1 MATPKEPLMDAPI
14 ALVTGCSSGIG
25 AATVRE
31 LSGRGWRVAATGRR
45 LEALAPLEALPGVT
59 AIVLDVCDH
68 ESIVQATK
76 RVADDLGPVRALV
89 NNAGYALLGPIE
101 EADLDAVRRQFETNV
116 LGLLDVTQ
124 QVLPVMREQRRGVIC
139 NISSV
144 AGIYSN
150 PFGGVYAASKFAV
163 EALSDAL
170 RLEVTPWRIKVV
182 VVEPGPIQTDFDTRA
197 KAESVTSTRPD
208 SPYQPWLDEMES
220 QADGVIDR
228 VQKSAEHCAAVIA
241 DAVEAKRPR
250 ARYRVT
256 LPAHA
261 FPVAQRLL
269 PGRAIDAGTRRMF
282 GLHREAPR

>member
-1 MATPKEPLMDAPI
+1 MEAPV

-31 LSGRGWRVAATGRR
+31 LAGRRWRVAATGRR
-45 LEALAPLEALPGVT
+45 PEALTPLESLPGVT
-59 AIVLDVCDH
+59 LVPLDVCDH
-68 ESIVQATK
+68 ESVVQATK
-76 RVADDLGPVRALV
+76 RVADDIGPVRALV
-89 NNAGYALLGPIE
+89 NNAGYGLLGPIE

-116 LGLLDVTQ
+116 IGLLDVTQ
-124 QVLPVMREQRRGVIC
+124 QVLPIMRERRQGVIV

-170 RLEVTPWRIKVV
+170 RLEVAPWGLRVV
-182 VVEPGPIQTDFDTRA
+182 VVEPGPIQTDFDRRA
-197 KAESVTSTRPD
+197 KAESVTSSRDD
-208 SPYQPWLDEMES
+208 SPYQPWLDQLEG

-228 VQKSAEHCAAVIA
+228 VQKSAEHCARVIA

-256 LPAHA
+256 LPAHV
-261 FPVAQRLL
+261 FPIAQRLL
-269 PGRAIDAGTRRMF
+269 PSRAIDAGTRRMF
-282 GLHREAPR
+282 GLHREA